1 MIFCYY
7 YNVFNF
13 FGILIINQFYEP
25 AIIAIEDVSPAKT
38 GFLGGFG
45 LPIIFSWF
53 VGGLLAAG
61 VAFVIGKIT
70 LGLRAD
76 YLAIATLGLSVFV
89 IAVLKH
95 DDWLSRGV
103 KNVI

>member
-1 MIFCYY
+1 M
-7 YNVFNF
+7 V
-13 FGILIINQFYEP
+13 IINQFYEP
-25 AIIAIEDVSPAKT
+25 AVNAIEDVSPAKT

-53 VGGLLAAG
+53 VGGLIAAG

-76 YLAIATLGLSVFV
+76 YLAIATLGISEIV
-89 IAVLKH
+89 IAVLK
-95 DDWLSRGV
+95 LSL
-103 KNVI
+103 IHI